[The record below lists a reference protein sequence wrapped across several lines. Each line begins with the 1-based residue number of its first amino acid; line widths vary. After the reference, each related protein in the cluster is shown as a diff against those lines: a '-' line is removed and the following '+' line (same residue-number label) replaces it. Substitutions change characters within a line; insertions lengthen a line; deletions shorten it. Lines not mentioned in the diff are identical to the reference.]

1 MEYINKQLLLNKRPV
16 GMPADDCWK
25 LNEEKINS
33 IGKSEILIEVKYLS
47 IDPYMRG
54 RMNDSA
60 SYAPP
65 AKLGAPMT
73 GESVGV
79 VVESNSDIYHVGD
92 KVCAHK
98 GWQTYIKA
106 KDTDVALMKVPESD
120 ISLSS
125 FLGTLGMPGR
135 TAYFGLNR
143 VGKPKDGETLVV
155 SAASGAVGSVVG
167 QLAKI
172 YGCRVIGIA
181 GGQEKCSFVK
191 DVLKF
196 DDCLDYKAGNLK
208 QGLENSCPNGID
220 IYFENVGGAVT
231 KAIAPLLNKDSRVPI
246 CGFISQYNEVDM
258 LKVET
263 PFHVLGSLK
272 TKPKHRF
279 FVVTEWSD
287 EWEMATKKILDLII
301 EGKIL
306 YKETITNGFENSPQA
321 LRDVLTGKNF
331 GKQIIKI

>member
-1 MEYINKQLLLNKRPV
+1 MGLINKQYLLNKRPV
-16 GMPADDCWK
+16 GMPSDDCWK
-25 LNEEKINS
+25 LNEEKINP
-33 IGKSEILIEVKYLS
+33 IGKNEILIEVKYLS
-47 IDPYMRG
+47 VDPYMRG
-54 RMNDSA
+54 RMNDSQ

-65 AKLGAPMT
+65 AKLGEPMT

-79 VVESNSDIYHVGD
+79 VIESNSNIYDVGD

-98 GWQTYIKA
+98 GWQTHIIA
-106 KDTDVALMKVPESD
+106 KDTDVALMKVPESN

-125 FLGTLGMPGR
+125 FLGVLGMPGR

-167 QLAKI
+167 QLGKL

-191 DVLKF
+191 DILKF
-196 DDCLDYKAGNLK
+196 DDCIDYKGGNLEQDLK
-208 QGLENSCPNGID
+208 ESCAKGID
-220 IYFENVGGAVT
+220 VYFENVGGAVT
-231 KAIAPLLNKDSRVPI
+231 RAVAPLLNNGSRVPI
-246 CGFISQYNEVDM
+246 CGFISQYNEEDM
-258 LKVET
+258 FKVET
-263 PFHVLGSLK
+263 PFHVLASLE

-279 FVVTEWSD
+279 FVVTEWTD
-287 EWEMATKKILDLII
+287 EWEMATKKILNLIS
-301 EGKIL
+301 ERKIIF
-306 YKETITNGFENSPQA
+306 KETITNGFENTPQA

-331 GKQIIKI
+331 GKQIIEI